1 MTVDAAADHVER
13 NYGAA
18 TEYERALQE
27 LVEDL
32 RKRVYSLEQQQ
43 PTPVAAAEQF
53 HDKPDELLNSWGL
66 LAPGRFGNTEHRAIY
81 SALARIVN
89 EQDVEE
95 TSASDLLQFAITV
108 LDRMSHS
115 VLLMRE
121 TLIKLGR

>member
-1 MTVDAAADHVER
+1 MTPKASVNVLEDE
-13 NYGAA
+13 YGAQSP
-18 TEYERALQE
+18 YDRALANVV
-27 LVEDL
+27 LDL
-32 RKRVYSLEQQQ
+32 RNRVARLEQQQ